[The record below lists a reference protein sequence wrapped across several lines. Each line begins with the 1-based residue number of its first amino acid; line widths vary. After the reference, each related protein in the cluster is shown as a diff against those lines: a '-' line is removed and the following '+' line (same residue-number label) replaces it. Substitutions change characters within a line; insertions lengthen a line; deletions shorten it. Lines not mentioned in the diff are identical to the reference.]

1 MITLHIVDDHS
12 LIRDGIRSLLHGDN
26 SFQVVAESATCAEAA
41 LNLQRTPA
49 HVLLLDIVLPDK
61 DGISFTREV
70 RQQYP
75 HMAILAVSMHSE
87 LNKVLGMIDAGA
99 NGFLLKSTNA
109 HELKQAI
116 TAVAEGRTYIAGAFA
131 QQFVQHYYN
140 QYHHNNNTSAPH
152 RHTPQSIHNEL
163 LRSHVQRN
171 PVFNGPQPDFSPR
184 EVEILQMLANEY
196 TSQEIADA
204 LNLSLRTID
213 NYRRKLMNKTG
224 ARNGIGLVK
233 YALRHGFVKAE
244 AAV

>member
-12 LIRDGIRSLLHGDN
+12 LIRDGIRSLLQGDN
-26 SFQVVAESATCAEAA
+26 SYQVVAESATCAEAA
-41 LNLQRTPA
+41 LNLQRTPVD
-49 HVLLLDIVLPDK
+49 VLLLDIVLPDK

-70 RQQYP
+70 REQYP

-140 QYHHNNNTSAPH
+140 QYHPTTAPAPH
-152 RHTPQSIHNEL
+152 RHTPQSLHNEL
-163 LRSHVQRN
+163 LRAHPLRN
-171 PVFNGPQPDFSPR
+171 PAAPQVDFTPR
-184 EVEILQMLANEY
+184 EMEILQMLANEY
-196 TSQEIADA
+196 TSQEIANH

-233 YALRHGFVKAE
+233 YALRHGYVKAE
-244 AAV
+244 TTA